1 MDTKELQGRKYPEIH
16 GYEFHD
22 MEAGKV
28 STPNLN
34 INQFN
39 KFKLILSFTSFLSHS
54 FSSILSHRFFQHN
67 FSHQNR
73 FSDI

>member
-39 KFKLILSFTSFLSHS
+39 KFKLILSHPSFL
-54 FSSILSHRFFQHN
+54 ILSHRFFQHN